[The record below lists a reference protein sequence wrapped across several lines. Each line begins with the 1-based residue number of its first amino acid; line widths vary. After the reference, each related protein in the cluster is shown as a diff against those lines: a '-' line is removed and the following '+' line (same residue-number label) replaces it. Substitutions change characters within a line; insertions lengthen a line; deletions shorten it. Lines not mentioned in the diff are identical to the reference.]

1 MAAPINKRRGLDGND
16 LCGERAYLIAT
27 TASRQENTVS
37 VRPYTSRT
45 GSKGIEKEGVI
56 LAQDNNRVYLK
67 PAKSKALSLIKAQD
81 KYQINKSKG
90 RDYIETDESESR
102 LAWIKSPRYNTME
115 LTVKENLKLKN
126 PKFTK
131 IE

>member
-1 MAAPINKRRGLDGND
+1 M
-16 LCGERAYLIAT
+16 
-27 TASRQENTVS
+27 
-37 VRPYTSRT
+37 
-45 GSKGIEKEGVI
+45 
-56 LAQDNNRVYLK
+56 AQDNNRVYLK
-67 PAKSKALSLIKAQD
+67 PAKSKALSLINAQD

-102 LAWIKSPRYNTME
+102 LAWIKSPRYNIME

-131 IE
+131 RE